1 MRWPHTNS
9 RLAVSVRRL
18 RSRFGI
24 AAPRMAVR
32 THVPWHWRAAS
43 IIVITAASL
52 ALAGWVYDAG
62 RSIAGFNSSK
72 MDTLKSKVHE
82 QEVELT
88 QLRAAVTTTSATLQ
102 IEQTTQDQ
110 LKKQVASLG
119 ADNARLK
126 EELAVFEH
134 MAQGQG
140 GAEGSLSIARLRIEP
155 GDAADDYTYRM
166 LVTQQQGKKGNEF
179 KGMLQLALTVQ
190 QGGSNVMIILPK
202 AGEAGANRFQV
213 SFRHFQRLEGNFKV
227 PPGGR
232 LISVEARLVQDGAV
246 KASQRIAL

>member
-1 MRWPHTNS
+1 M
-9 RLAVSVRRL
+9 RRL
-18 RSRFGI
+18 RGRFGI

-72 MDTLKSKVHE
+72 MDTLKTKVHD
-82 QEVELT
+82 QEAELT
-88 QLRAAVTTTSATLQ
+88 ELRAKVTTTAASLQ
-102 IEQTTQDQ
+102 IEQTTQEQ

-140 GAEGSLSIARLRIEP
+140 VEGGLSIARLRIEP
-155 GDAADDYTYRM
+155 GDTPDEFTYRM

-179 KGMLQLALTVQ
+179 KGLLQLALTVQ

-202 AGEAGANRFQV
+202 AGDVGANRFQV

-227 PPGGR
+227 PTGGR